1 MESRGKVCVAHPQ
14 GRARLRP
21 VCPSGR
27 SAAAG
32 AGVRWLALDS
42 SGGGLLVF

>member
-1 MESRGKVCVAHPQ
+1 VRLQGK
-14 GRARLRP
+14 ARLRP
-21 VCPSGR
+21 VCPSDGSACPSGG

-42 SGGGLLVF
+42 